1 MGIRGN
7 GWRNFKSTAKH
18 PSLQPPVRGHAVKA
32 FKDKD
37 EGSQHPQLLDGGKKK
52 VPPPPSRGSASVWT
66 IDKTCPLG
74 FCP

>member
-52 VPPPPSRGSASVWT
+52 VPPPPSVGAPAFGLLIKRV
-66 IDKTCPLG
+66 P
-74 FCP
+74 